1 MWRSSRGLVPASP
14 TFQKK
19 HEKNEILSCLRGK
32 HKRTH
37 THTKR
42 KKKKKQWKGATGGGS
57 PQRRKPKYVLFRTD
71 FFSFFQESK
80 RQHHPAKVPTHT
92 HPTWWKKMDGE
103 RDREIFKKKRV
114 NIELI
119 HCIFFSSSP
128 GRARLLPYRPK
139 NDEAILHCW
148 SRRKRRLRA
157 PWRTTHPYPKK
168 KHTHTPYTL
177 VNEKKQNKTTTGY
190 GKKNAAVATRRRE
203 YAFGNHR
210 GR

>member
-1 MWRSSRGLVPASP
+1 
-14 TFQKK
+14 KK
-19 HEKNEILSCLRGK
+19 KKKKKKKNLSCLRGK

-42 KKKKKQWKGATGGGS
+42 KKTMEGRDRWGVTPTAQTKVCPLSHG
-57 PQRRKPKYVLFRTD
+57 L
-71 FFSFFQESK
+71 FSFFQESK

-128 GRARLLPYRPK
+128 GRARLLPYRP
-139 NDEAILHCW
+139 
-148 SRRKRRLRA
+148 
-157 PWRTTHPYPKK
+157 
-168 KHTHTPYTL
+168 
-177 VNEKKQNKTTTGY
+177 
-190 GKKNAAVATRRRE
+190 
-203 YAFGNHR
+203 
-210 GR
+210 